1 MTKLINSTSSELLEK
16 FSQTVRYAMDEGLI
30 IIGIVVGI
38 VACQIGT
45 PWLSVVPVFCIG
57 MYWVIRAWLI
67 SRILTARM
75 KGQIPRPRSLFEE
88 DLDD

>member
-16 FSQTVRYAMDEGLI
+16 FNQTVRFAMDEVLI
-30 IIGIVVGI
+30 LIGVIVGVI
-38 VACQIGT
+38 ASQIGM
-45 PWLSVVPVFCIG
+45 PWMSAVPVFLIG
-57 MYWVIRAWLI
+57 MFWVIRAWLI
-67 SRILTARM
+67 HRVLTARM